1 MKWRVIL
8 LILNNVIEKVVDFT
22 KKNDLISSFMNELKI
37 ELEKGERSYKKM
49 NDDSKLITEFRD
61 KLSIQRLNILNE
73 YAKEH
78 ENEGELFYVYGVNSK
93 DQNIY
98 NLCSCN
104 EGESHNI
111 IEVNKND
118 ISTNASV
125 GSILK
130 RDNNY
135 YEIDEEATREITDKL
150 EELHNNIVQEQEEYL
165 KSKRIEGHEYEVSEK
180 SDDRVW
186 LFDITENGDEA
197 IEEINIS
204 ADLLNELNEG
214 DIVKFINNEYL
225 K

>member
-8 LILNNVIEKVVDFT
+8 LILNNAIEKVVDFT
-22 KKNDLISSFMNELKI
+22 KKNNLINSFMNELKN
-37 ELEKGERSYKKM
+37 ELEKWEGSHKKM
-49 NDDSKLITEFRD
+49 NEDSKLITEFRD
-61 KLSIQRLNILNE
+61 KLNIERLKIFNE

-78 ENEGELFYVYGVNSK
+78 ESEGKLFYVYGENSK
-93 DQNIY
+93 DTNIY

-111 IEVNKND
+111 IEVNKNE
-118 ISTNASV
+118 ILANASV

-130 RDNNY
+130 KDNNY
-135 YEIDEEATREITDKL
+135 YVLDEEATREITEKL
-150 EELHNNIVQEQEEYL
+150 EELHNNIVQEQEEYY

-204 ADLLNELNEG
+204 QKMVGLQL
-214 DIVKFINNEYL
+214 
-225 K
+225 